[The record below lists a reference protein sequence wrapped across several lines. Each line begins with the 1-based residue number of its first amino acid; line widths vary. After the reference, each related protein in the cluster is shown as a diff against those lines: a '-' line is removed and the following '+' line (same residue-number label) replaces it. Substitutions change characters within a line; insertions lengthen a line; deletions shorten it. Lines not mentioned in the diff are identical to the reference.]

1 MGVASSGAALKY
13 RRDFMVKYDAVVIGG
28 GAAGL
33 AASIYLARAQYTVLV
48 IEKEKFGGQI
58 TITSEVVNY
67 PGIISTD
74 GKKLTEGMRIQAE
87 NFGAE
92 FMLAQVEKIDFS
104 GEVKKIYTDKGEI
117 ETYGI
122 VLATGASPRRA
133 GFKGEEEFRGRGVAY
148 CATCDGEFFTG
159 KEVFVVGG
167 GFAAAEEAIF
177 LTKYARKVTIL
188 VRGESFT
195 CAESIVEEVL
205 KNDLIEVRYNT
216 EVKEVGGESS
226 LQYAVFE
233 DKKER
238 KIYRYD
244 SQNGENFGM
253 FVFAGYE
260 PANKLFKDV
269 LETDERGYLV
279 TDRNQKTSED
289 AVYGAGDICIKN
301 LRQVVTAVS
310 DGAIAATSLEKDIY
324 AVHRKYGIKREPMKK
339 SKPEVNKETSEN
351 TSLDSFIDDNI
362 KESLKPV
369 FEKFENNITV
379 KVNLN
384 NTAFSNELK
393 GFSEEFSKLCDK
405 IKFVYEEIS
414 DDEPSSMMIYD
425 VNGEYTG
432 IRYCAVPGGHEFNS
446 FIIALYNAAGPGQP
460 IDSKIKGKIESIDKN
475 IDIKIA
481 ISLSCTMCPELVM
494 AVQKAASLNK
504 NINVS
509 IYDIMHFEEL
519 KNRYSIMSVP
529 CMIINDEQVMF
540 GKKNITELSEILAS
554 I

>member
-33 AASIYLARAQYTVLV
+33 AAAIYLARAQYTVLV

-233 DKKER
+233 DKKEG

-369 FEKFENNITV
+369 FEKFENSITV

>member
-33 AASIYLARAQYTVLV
+33 AAAIYLARAQYTVLV

-177 LTKYARKVTIL
+177 LTKYARKVTVL

-279 TDRNQKTSED
+279 TDRDQKTSED

-351 TSLDSFIDDNI
+351 TSSDSFIDDNI

-384 NTAFSNELK
+384 NTPFSNELK

-425 VNGEYTG
+425 GNGEYTG

-460 IDSKIKGKIESIDKN
+460 IDSKIKEKIESIDKN

-494 AVQKAASLNK
+494 AVQRAASLNK

-540 GKKNITELSEILAS
+540 GKKNITEISEILAS